1 MKKFLS
7 LVAIMVIAI
16 SAFAQDPQKE
26 TVIVENFYYL
36 TSVVDG
42 SEIANGIRDAFV
54 QGFIQKGRFNVVDA
68 HLDATLQ
75 KFNEKRKQNSEE
87 NVDASNVLDAETTEA
102 YKALGAKYIV
112 QGQVTSVNNN
122 WVKKALSEDK
132 YNWQS
137 EITVSLTI
145 HNIVDGS
152 IHASE
157 QMRIMGWD
165 NEKAALAQSSAI
177 RGASDDVKK
186 LVDKHFPFTTHIE
199 QVEKSNKKGE
209 AQELYIVG
217 GTEMGVQK
225 GQTFVVK
232 LVKKIGSRTTQVEI
246 GKLKA
251 KEVMDGLTLCTVTK
265 GGKEIAEEYK
275 QSGDF
280 SKLVV
285 ISDKMG
291 VFSSEGAIGGLFGL

>member
-1 MKKFLS
+1 MKKILS
-7 LVAIMVIAI
+7 LIAIMFVALCA
-16 SAFAQDPQKE
+16 SAQDPQKE
-26 TVIVENFYYL
+26 TVIVDHFYYL

-42 SEIANGIRDAFV
+42 SEVANGIRDAFV
-54 QGFIQKGRFNVVDA
+54 QGFTQKGRFNVVDA
-68 HLDATLQ
+68 LKDATLQ
-75 KFNEKRKQNSEE
+75 SFNEKRKSNTEE
-87 NVDASNVLDAETTEA
+87 NVDASNVLDAESAEI
-102 YKALGAKYIV
+102 YKSLGAKFIV
-112 QGQVTSVNNN
+112 QAQVTSINNN
-122 WVKKALSEDK
+122 YVKKALSDS

-145 HNIVDGS
+145 YNIVDGS

-165 NEKAALAQSSAI
+165 DERAALAQSSAV

-186 LVDKHFPFTTHIE
+186 LVDKYFPFTTHIE
-199 QVEKSNKKGE
+199 QIEKSHEKKG

-232 LVKKIGSRTTQVEI
+232 LVKQIGSRTTQVEI

-265 GGKEIAEEYK
+265 GGKEIAAAYK
-275 QSGDF
+275 ESGDL
-280 SKLVV
+280 SKFVV
-285 ISDKMG
+285 ISDKMAWG
-291 VFSSEGAIGGLFGL
+291 SDIVNMFK